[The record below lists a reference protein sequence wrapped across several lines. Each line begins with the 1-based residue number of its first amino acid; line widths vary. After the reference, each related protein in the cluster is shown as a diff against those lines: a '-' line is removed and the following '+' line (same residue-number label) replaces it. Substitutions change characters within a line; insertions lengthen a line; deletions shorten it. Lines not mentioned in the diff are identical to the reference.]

1 VHHELS
7 NLETRS
13 ATQLHNSTDLPPPPS
28 PLTRTG
34 CELCSSRRNCSAFTY
49 HPAGTHS
56 PLECSL
62 WEHAGKP
69 HTSAG
74 AVSAYIPETPT
85 PPPPPSPPVTPPP
98 IGPVNPPLGY
108 QPNVVLIMTDDQDVE
123 LDSLKAMPKLLSLM
137 GDNGATHRHWC
148 DYRHCPLECPL
159 VRANGLPHAIHFA
172 TPVLAAG
179 QPTHLLTLMW
189 PHPPARSHSLG
200 HAHPLAHT
208 HLGRL
213 THSLTLTWP
222 HPPARSPL
230 ISVTLHS
237 TTSVHK

>member
-1 VHHELS
+1 MNS
-7 NLETRS
+7 ATRS
-13 ATQLHNSTDLPPPPS
+13 ATLHNSTDLPPPPP

-34 CELCSSRRNCSAFTY
+34 CELCSSRTNCSAFTY

-148 DYRHCPLECPL
+148 ITARHCPLPTAHWCLPMGCPM
-159 VRANGLPHAIHFA
+159 RSTLPRPSWLLA
-172 TPVLAAG
+172 TP
-179 QPTHLLTLMW
+179 
-189 PHPPARSHSLG
+189 
-200 HAHPLAHT
+200 
-208 HLGRL
+208 
-213 THSLTLTWP
+213 THSLTLM
-222 HPPARSPL
+222 
-230 ISVTLHS
+230 
-237 TTSVHK
+237 